1 MQSMESMS
9 QRLARLRRAQ
19 GLSQEKLAEAL
30 GVSRQAVS
38 KWESGQANPDI
49 RYLAAMSRQLGV
61 SADYL
66 LSGGGP
72 AGPVPAPSAPP
83 PPLPRF
89 YGLLILG
96 IALLTLGFAGVLILA
111 LASTGQLWS
120 MQIGERIYT
129 GLAGY
134 LLCNPPL
141 RQIFILCAAMGA
153 AGLLLSAADIVA
165 YGLLRRRARGARS

>member
-1 MQSMESMS
+1 MHSMESMP

-38 KWESGQANPDI
+38 KWESAQANPDI
-49 RYLAAMSRQLGV
+49 RYLAALSRQLGV

-66 LSGGGP
+66 LSGSEVTGSLPEP
-72 AGPVPAPSAPP
+72 ASPP

-96 IALLTLGFAGVLILA
+96 IALLTLGFAGALSLA

-120 MQIGERIYT
+120 MQIHGRIYT

-141 RQIFILCAAMGA
+141 HQVFILCVAMCA
-153 AGLLLSAADIVA
+153 AGLLLSAADIAA
-165 YGLLRRRARGARS
+165 YWLLRRRARRLRP

>member
-1 MQSMESMS
+1 MQSMESMP

-19 GLSQEKLAEAL
+19 GLSQEKLADAL

-66 LSGGGP
+66 LSGGSP
-72 AGPVPAPSAPP
+72 AGPVPASSAPL

-165 YGLLRRRARGARS
+165 YGLLRHRARGARS